1 MKKLLLAVAIFCSLG
16 AMAQDSKMDDAKM
29 DHKMKD
35 CVMMKDG
42 KMMTMMDG
50 KTMVMDKDMTLKN
63 GTVVMT
69 NGMVKTKK
77 GKTMQLKD
85 GESLDM
91 NGKKMKMKKDMQDM
105 PMKN

>member
-1 MKKLLLAVAIFCSLG
+1 MKKLLLAAAIFCSMG

-50 KTMVMDKDMTLKN
+50 KTMVMDKDMTLSN
-63 GTVVMT
+63 GTMVMT
-69 NGMVKTKK
+69 NGMMKTKK
-77 GKTMQLKD
+77 GKMMQLKE
-85 GESLDM
+85 GESVTMD
-91 NGKKMKMKKDMQDM
+91 GKMTKMKKAMEDM
-105 PMKN
+105 PAKN